1 MNEISNLKKNFIVSI
16 IMQIITISFS
26 FIVPRLMI
34 SYYGAQLHGLT
45 SVITGLISYL
55 TLVEAGFG
63 AASLQSLYKPLQ
75 ERNEKIINGCLNE
88 IAFFYKKI
96 GIVFSILVILISFIY
111 PFMAADNLSYIFVM
125 SLIIVSGLAQ
135 TIEYFFCSKYRI
147 LLQADK
153 KMYILNSINSIG
165 TLLQG
170 ILRIGMILL
179 KFDIILVQLI
189 PAIVYICRLL
199 LIKFYVKKVY
209 RFLDGT
215 IEPIKSVGNKKWNVL
230 VHQIANL
237 VVNNTDSLVLSTF
250 VGYTSVSIY
259 SIYSMIINNI
269 NGFISQSLSNAI
281 TANFGHLVNEEN
293 PKKINTIFT
302 YYEKAINYI
311 IIIIFSLVMAL
322 IIPFVKLYTESVTN
336 IEYTN
341 FVLAFLFVLNAILTN
356 IRIPYLTIVNAKG
369 LFKETQSHA
378 ILEALV
384 NIIFS
389 IIFVKYIGIYGV
401 LIGTTLSYFVRDAL
415 FIWFINKKVINR
427 SICVSLKNIF
437 NTILILIVLFLI
449 NDFIIKYINIVSWY
463 DWLIGGVSTTA
474 VTLMIV
480 GIYIILFDQ
489 NMLQLVKKILKIN

>member
-16 IMQIITISFS
+16 FMQIITISFS

-75 ERNEKIINGCLNE
+75 EKNEKIINGCLNE
-88 IAFFYKKI
+88 IAIFYKKI
-96 GIVFSILVILISFIY
+96 GTIFSILIILISVIY
-111 PFMAADNLSYIFVM
+111 PFMAADNLSYFFVL

-170 ILRIGMILL
+170 VLRIGMIIL

-199 LIKFYVKKVY
+199 LIKIYVKKEY
-209 RFLDGT
+209 GFLDET

-250 VGYTSVSIY
+250 IGYTSVSIY

-269 NGFISQSLSNAI
+269 NGFINQSLSNAI

-293 PKKINTIFT
+293 PKKIIIIFT
-302 YYEKAINYI
+302 YYEKAINYVV
-311 IIIIFSLVMAL
+311 IIIFSLVMVL
-322 IIPFVKLYTESVTN
+322 IVPFVKLYTESVTN

-356 IRIPYLTIVNAKG
+356 IRIPY
-369 LFKETQSHA
+369 
-378 ILEALV
+378 
-384 NIIFS
+384 
-389 IIFVKYIGIYGV
+389 
-401 LIGTTLSYFVRDAL
+401 
-415 FIWFINKKVINR
+415 
-427 SICVSLKNIF
+427 
-437 NTILILIVLFLI
+437 
-449 NDFIIKYINIVSWY
+449 
-463 DWLIGGVSTTA
+463 
-474 VTLMIV
+474 
-480 GIYIILFDQ
+480 
-489 NMLQLVKKILKIN
+489 